1 MYPNKNIAEAIAAIL
16 PVGAAV
22 SDESRELHCNAYLLS
37 LLKEHRISRNA
48 FLEKMLF
55 QANDNK
61 EPYEISF
68 RDAVFYVYYK
78 KDSLSGHEIHTFI
91 IQDRTEYHEKLDE
104 LQIYKTLMESTNDQG
119 FMVCDANH
127 KVLIYNKPAAAAP
140 DDDTIA
146 ESVIGNRYED
156 VFPHPETSNMLKVLK
171 TGVPIINEKNVYLT
185 PSGKTITAFGSS
197 YPIKTREGKIIASA
211 SVIRWSNNIVPLL
224 KDILEFQN
232 QFLCQGKMNNNT
244 RYTFSSIIGN
254 SDIMRAAIQK
264 AKKAASFTL
273 MPILIYGETGTGKE
287 LFAQSIHNA
296 SANKSHPFI
305 AVNCAAIP
313 ETLLEITLFGSV
325 RGAFTDAVNTTGLFE
340 QAGSGTIFLD
350 EINSMPMSIQPK
362 ILRVIQEKSFRK
374 LGSSSEIA
382 VNCRIIASMN
392 KPPLDCIA
400 NNTLREDLFY
410 RLSAIT
416 IEVPPLRERK
426 EDIETLANYFIQKYS
441 ATYEVAPIVMPPK
454 YLEMLRRHSWPG
466 NVRELQNTIESS
478 LVMLEPSSGSF
489 PAPDIFTHYDAEI
502 SGGSSKADNLPP
514 PEESEV
520 ANLKDAL
527 FSTEK
532 QMLVTALNKYSW
544 NISNAAKALGIS
556 RSNLQY
562 KIEKF
567 GLARK

>member
-1 MYPNKNIAEAIAAIL
+1 
-16 PVGAAV
+16 
-22 SDESRELHCNAYLLS
+22 
-37 LLKEHRISRNA
+37 
-48 FLEKMLF
+48 
-55 QANDNK
+55 
-61 EPYEISF
+61 
-68 RDAVFYVYYK
+68 
-78 KDSLSGHEIHTFI
+78 
-91 IQDRTEYHEKLDE
+91 
-104 LQIYKTLMESTNDQG
+104 
-119 FMVCDANH
+119 
-127 KVLIYNKPAAAAP
+127 
-140 DDDTIA
+140 
-146 ESVIGNRYED
+146 
-156 VFPHPETSNMLKVLK
+156 
-171 TGVPIINEKNVYLT
+171 
-185 PSGKTITAFGSS
+185 
-197 YPIKTREGKIIASA
+197 
-211 SVIRWSNNIVPLL
+211 
-224 KDILEFQN
+224 
-232 QFLCQGKMNNNT
+232 MNNNT
-244 RYTFSSIIGN
+244 RYTFSSIICN

-273 MPILIYGETGTGKE
+273 LPILIYGETGTGKE

-325 RGAFTDAVNTTGLFE
+325 RGAFTDAVNATGLFE

-392 KPPLDCIA
+392 RPPLDCIA

-454 YLEMLRRHSWPG
+454 YLEMLRKHSWPG

-489 PAPDIFTHYDAEI
+489 PTPDIFTHYDAEM
-502 SGGSSKADNLPP
+502 SGGPSTTDNFLPS
-514 PEESEV
+514 EETKV
-520 ANLKDAL
+520 ANLKDTL
-527 FSTEK
+527 FFTEK

-567 GLARK
+567 GLSRK